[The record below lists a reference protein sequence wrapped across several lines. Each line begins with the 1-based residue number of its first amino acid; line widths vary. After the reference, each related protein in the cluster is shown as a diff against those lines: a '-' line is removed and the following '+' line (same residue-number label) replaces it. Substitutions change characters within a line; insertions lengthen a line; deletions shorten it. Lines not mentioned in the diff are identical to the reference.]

1 MVKIYTCNRC
11 HKYKTNLKNNLKRHM
26 NRKKPCIK
34 IAEKTNKMAEKTNK
48 MTKKTTKSNDLEPQR
63 TTNNQNSDA
72 SEPQRTTNSQHG
84 WTCNYCARKF
94 TTNSHMNRHI
104 RLYCRVK
111 KSKMEMLK
119 NRVDTLEQ
127 TVRHVIDNSNYN
139 MNSHNT
145 TNSHNSHN
153 TINNIT
159 INAYGKEDLSHLIP
173 HVIIEVIRMKTLDE
187 SIETWTKLK
196 YNDKKNHPEN
206 CTVQMPKDHSKYA
219 EISAGDG
226 KWNTT
231 TKKQL
236 VIEITNN
243 AYSQLKTFIMNNPHR
258 FGVSFYDKF
267 QRFFEVSK
275 ELKNTVECALISKAL
290 PRKEDIDIPDIL
302 KYANYNVK
310 HTMSLA

>member
-1 MVKIYTCNRC
+1 MIYTCNRC
-11 HKYKTNLKNNLKRHM
+11 NNYKTKDKSNYNRHLK
-26 NRKKPCIK
+26 RKKPCV
-34 IAEKTNKMAEKTNK
+34 KTTKT
-48 MTKKTTKSNDLEPQR
+48 TKKTTKSNDLGPEKTQNDANLTPKNTKNTLNDANLTPKNTKN
-63 TTNNQNSDA
+63 TTRPHNS
-72 SEPQRTTNSQHG
+72 
-84 WTCNYCARKF
+84 TCVYCNKVFSRID
-94 TTNSHMNRHI
+94 SLNRHI
-104 RLYCRVK
+104 KSRCKIKHKRDENEQLQYENQRLQTIINQNAMNTRI
-111 KSKMEMLK
+111 
-119 NRVDTLEQ
+119 EQ
-127 TVRHVIDNSNYN
+127 VV
-139 MNSHNT
+139 
-145 TNSHNSHN
+145 
-153 TINNIT
+153 INNSINLHTVNNHIT

-187 SIETWTKLK
+187 SIETWTMLK

-206 CTVQMPKDHSKYA
+206 CTVRMPKDHSKYA

-290 PRKEDIDIPDIL
+290 PRNEDIDIPDIM

-310 HTMSLA
+310 HT